1 MTTSTK
7 SHFPRRTSKIS
18 WPERAINLVL
28 AAIFFV
34 LPLFFINVS
43 WQGASLDRLFILGF
57 LVIVGW
63 AVWLIKAIK
72 EGALTWHWRKLD
84 WLALAILAVSAVA
97 TFWSPSWRASLLG
110 GYGQPMRSL
119 VFLILLILLYFLA
132 VNNWS
137 SRVRRSSWLA
147 VLISF
152 SFITIYSLCQLL
164 GFYIIPVSF
173 AKTIGFNPI
182 GSLSNLALFLAA
194 ALPLFIVALGSQE
207 EFCER
212 SSAKNGKLWWNIW
225 LGLTILANIVAIV
238 ILGSFNIWPVVIL
251 GLLVILIFVLSH
263 FLKFSHLQLGLTV
276 GILIISFVLLI
287 IGNIG
292 RPKIDLPSEVSLSRS
307 YSWQIA
313 RASLAQRPIFG
324 NGLASFNSAFSR
336 LKGPDFNGAALWNL
350 DFDIPAGWLAESLVI
365 VGGLGS
371 LLIII
376 GLLLGLILAGRR
388 LLSSKMELPTADL
401 KLGISLWAAV
411 IVMLAG
417 GLFIPVGNNLLLIFG
432 LLWVLLMVV
441 TYNWP
446 RRQAVIYWRKADERG
461 SAAWTVGFIAV
472 AIILLASLAYGVKIY
487 TADILAAQ
495 SLKGQSTDQQM
506 IAMSKAYNL
515 APWREMYSF
524 GLAQLSWIKANEL
537 AQGAMAAS
545 GTPAMEAQTAAQSY
559 VQQAKAVL
567 DQTSKLVNNQP
578 AGLKMAA
585 LLYETI
591 GDINGAMAGYQKL
604 SELDPNNPWSYAK
617 IAQLKVLQA
626 YQAQDKETKDKLVEE
641 ALSGYQKAIELK
653 PDWAEAYYYRAVLYQ
668 AVEKPVE
675 ATQDLVLAVNNSGGA
690 INYVLPLAQ
699 LLNERAKKET
709 DSATNLRAQAQ
720 QLVEGILASDES
732 NVNALYILAMIYR
745 DSGQTDLARET
756 VNNLLSQA
764 QETDKPVIEQ
774 QFADLLAE

>member
-1 MTTSTK
+1 MTTSTN

-18 WPERAINLVL
+18 WPERAINFVL

-388 LLSSKMELPTADL
+388 LFSSKMELPTADL

-461 SAAWTVGFIAV
+461 SAIWTVGFIAV

-537 AQGAMAAS
+537 AQGAMAAT

-668 AVEKPVE
+668 AIEKPVE

-732 NVNALYILAMIYR
+732 NVNALYVLAMIYR

>member
-1 MTTSTK
+1 MTMSTN
-7 SHFPRRTSKIS
+7 SSLLRRTSKIA
-18 WPERAINLVL
+18 WPERVINLVL
-28 AAIFFV
+28 VLTFFI
-34 LPLFFINVS
+34 LPLFFINIS
-43 WQGASLDRLFILGF
+43 WQGASLDKLFILGF

-63 AVWLIKAIK
+63 AVWLIKVIK
-72 EGALTWHWRKLD
+72 DGTLIWHWRKLD
-84 WLALAILAVSAVA
+84 WLALAILAVSAIA
-97 TFWSPSWRASLLG
+97 SFWSPSWRASFLG

-119 VFLILLILLYFLA
+119 VFLVLLILLYFLA

-147 VLISF
+147 ILISF

-164 GFYIIPVSF
+164 GFYIIPLSF
-173 AKTIGFNPI
+173 TKTIGFNPV

-194 ALPLFIVALGSQE
+194 ALPFFIVALGSQE

-212 SSAKNGKLWWNIW
+212 SSAKNGRLWWNIW
-225 LGLTILANIVAIV
+225 LVLTILANIAAIV
-238 ILGSFNIWPVVIL
+238 ILGSFNIWPVIIL
-251 GLLVILIFVLSH
+251 GLLIVLIFVLSR

-276 GILIISFVLLI
+276 GTLIISFVLLI
-287 IGNIG
+287 LGNIG
-292 RPKIDLPSEVSLSRS
+292 WPKINLPSEVSLSRS

-313 RASLAQRPIFG
+313 KASLAKRPIFG
-324 NGLASFNSAFSR
+324 NGLASFDSVFSR
-336 LKGPDFNGAALWNL
+336 FKSPDFNGAALWNL
-350 DFDIPAGWLAESLVI
+350 DFDVPAGWLAESLVI

-376 GLLLGLILAGRR
+376 GLLLGLISAGRR
-388 LLSSKMELPTADL
+388 LFSSKMELPTADL

-461 SAAWTVGFIAV
+461 SAIWTVGFIMV
-472 AIILLASLAYGVKIY
+472 AILLLASLAYGVKIY
-487 TADILAAQ
+487 AADVLAAQ
-495 SLKGQSTDQQM
+495 SLKSQSTDQQM

-515 APWREMYSF
+515 APWREMYGL

-537 AQGAMAAS
+537 AEGAMAAT
-545 GTPAMEAQTAAQSY
+545 GTSALEAQTAAQSY
-559 VQQAKAVL
+559 AQQAKAML
-567 DQTSKLVNNQP
+567 DQVSKLVNNQP
-578 AGLKMAA
+578 ASLKMVAS
-585 LLYETI
+585 LYEMI
-591 GDINGAMAGYQKL
+591 GDFEGAMAIHQRL
-604 SELDPNNPWSYAK
+604 IELDPNNPWSYAK
-617 IAQLKVLQA
+617 LAQLKVTQA
-626 YQAQDKETKDKLVEE
+626 YRAEDRETKDKLVEE
-641 ALSGYQKAIELK
+641 ALNGYAKALELK

-668 AVEKPVE
+668 AIEKPIE

-690 INYVLPLAQ
+690 VNYVLPLAQ

-709 DSATNLRAQAQ
+709 DLTTNLRTQAQ
-720 QLVEGILASDES
+720 QLVEGVLATDDS
-732 NVNALYILAMIYR
+732 NVNALYVLAMIYR

-756 VNNLLSQA
+756 VNNLLSKA

-774 QFADLLAE
+774 QFADLLAQ